1 MTRKYFGTDGI
12 RGQANTPPMTAEL
25 ALKVAMATV
34 HVLHK
39 KNNLEQTNKV
49 VVGKDTRLSGYM
61 LEQAMASGFVSM
73 GMDVVLTGPVP
84 TPAIAMLTRSLRAD
98 LGIVISASHNPY
110 QDNGI
115 KIFGPDGYKLSDAL
129 EEEIEEVLA
138 SPLDNILPGPDVIGK
153 ANRLDDAAGRYIEHV
168 KKSIPEDIS
177 LSGLKIVIDC
187 AHGAAYKVAPQILQ
201 ELEADVVCIGIDPD
215 GRNINDGVGATHTDL
230 LERTVLEENADIG
243 IALDGDADRLIVVD
257 EKGQRVDGDQLMG
270 MLAISMQ
277 QMGTLQSG
285 LVCTVMS
292 NLGLE
297 KLLRSKDIPF
307 FRTSV
312 GDRYVV
318 EAMREQKSNLGGEQ
332 SGHII
337 LGDIG
342 TTGDGMLAALQI
354 LAIIQKENKPA
365 SEACSVFT
373 PMPQILRNICYQDS
387 FPLDNK
393 DVVVAIQKAEQTLSN
408 DGRLLVRPSG
418 TENVIRVMAEGENM
432 EFITSVVDDLCTVVE
447 RAV

>member
-12 RGQANTPPMTAEL
+12 RGEANTPPMTAEM

-34 HVLHK
+34 HVLQK
-39 KNNLEQTNKV
+39 KNNQEHTNKV

-115 KIFGPDGYKLSDAL
+115 KIFGPDGYKLSDDI
-129 EEEIEEVLA
+129 EKEIEEVLA
-138 SPLDNILPGPDVIGK
+138 HPVDNILPGPDIIGK

-168 KKSIPEDIS
+168 KKSIPEDVS
-177 LSGLKIVIDC
+177 LNGLKIVIDC
-187 AHGAAYKVAPQILQ
+187 AHGAAYKVAPQILR
-201 ELEADVVCIGIDPD
+201 ELEAEVVCIGVEPD

-230 LERTVLEENADIG
+230 LEQTVLQEEADIG

-270 MLAISMQ
+270 MLAISMKQ
-277 QMGTLQSG
+277 AGILQGG

-297 KLLRSKDIPF
+297 RCLRAKDISF
-307 FRTSV
+307 FRAAV

-318 EAMREQKSNLGGEQ
+318 EAMQKKKCNLGGEQ

-337 LGDIG
+337 LADIG

-354 LAIIQKENKPA
+354 LAIIQKQNKPA
-365 SEACSVFT
+365 SEVCCVFT
-373 PMPQILRNICYQDS
+373 PMPQILRNICYQDT
-387 FPLDNK
+387 FPLDNA
-393 DVVVAIQKAEQTLSN
+393 DVVAAIAKAEKSLSN
-408 DGRLLVRPSG
+408 DGRLLVRSSG

-432 EFITSVVDDLCTVVE
+432 DFITSVVEDLCTAVE
-447 RAV
+447 QAV